1 MQKIFNALKIAA
13 AFAAAQFALAAAAP
27 AQTAEEYFMLGNNA
41 YKAGDFAK
49 AERNYSDAEKLG
61 LKSAELYFNRAN
73 ANVKNNA
80 PAKALADYLKTL
92 AIAPRM
98 REASANLSAL
108 SRKFSVAAPD
118 TDSPFF
124 ELSKSEWIAATIAC
138 FWIFML
144 LAIVPPLY
152 GKGGKAVFFLALTA
166 AAATVV
172 GGFGIKKWSDFGAIA
187 VVVKQDAPVKLSPAP
202 NAPIETRLSEGK
214 TVAVKKR
221 LGGYVF
227 AEIGGSR
234 AGWIDAADVSQIGE

>member
-92 AIAPRM
+92 SIAPRM
-98 REASANLSAL
+98 REASANLSA
-108 SRKFSVAAPD
+108 SYPN
-118 TDSPFF
+118 
-124 ELSKSEWIAATIAC
+124 ATG
-138 FWIFML
+138 
-144 LAIVPPLY
+144 VPQP
-152 GKGGKAVFFLALTA
+152 
-166 AAATVV
+166 
-172 GGFGIKKWSDFGAIA
+172 
-187 VVVKQDAPVKLSPAP
+187 SPASGFSYC
-202 NAPIETRLSEGK
+202 L
-214 TVAVKKR
+214 
-221 LGGYVF
+221 
-227 AEIGGSR
+227 
-234 AGWIDAADVSQIGE
+234 Q